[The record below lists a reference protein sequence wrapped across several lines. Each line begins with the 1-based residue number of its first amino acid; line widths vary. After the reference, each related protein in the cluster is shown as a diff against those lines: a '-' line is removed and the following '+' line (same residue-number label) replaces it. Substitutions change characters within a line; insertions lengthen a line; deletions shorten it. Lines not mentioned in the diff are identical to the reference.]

1 MNLTINEMFDV
12 DKLSLSGLSL
22 NDGKYY
28 KNTTKIIGMTS
39 VSFDSDGT
47 PTPSPS

>member
-28 KNTTKIIGMTS
+28 KISEINEMLENGCVNKIN
-39 VSFDSDGT
+39 FE
-47 PTPSPS
+47 